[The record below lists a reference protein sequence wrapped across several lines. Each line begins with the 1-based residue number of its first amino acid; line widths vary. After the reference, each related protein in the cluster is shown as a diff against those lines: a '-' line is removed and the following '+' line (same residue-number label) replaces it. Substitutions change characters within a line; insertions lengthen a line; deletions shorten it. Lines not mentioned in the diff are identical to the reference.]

1 MSALANQNVRANANE
16 DSAYFLR
23 NSNPLIIKN
32 LVATSVNTDV
42 FLANHGVISTIEVS
56 DQLELNTGLISY
68 STGTMQL
75 LVNGNPVSGTSGATG
90 PVGPVGPIGP
100 IGPPGPQGEKG
111 STGDKGPTGDK
122 GATGERG
129 PTGAKGD
136 TGVIGPAGLGG
147 TQVVWG
153 SFISTSDQILS
164 SAGKNLTYDTA
175 TGFQTSYSGSEITVN
190 IAGNYSIMF
199 SAQLIGGANEELK
212 LWLRL
217 NGADVANSAST
228 KAVKN
233 GENVV
238 MTVEFIET
246 LAAGTKIEIMGSSP
260 SNLSSVN
267 YISASGPAPANPSL
281 ITTVKLINYQGQT
294 GPTGAPGT
302 GGDITQWATKPAVQ
316 DVDMGNYELKN
327 VDAIG
332 GGTTLTPL
340 TIQGLGP
347 LSLLSGSGI
356 LMGSASMLG
365 GINIYTTGSINLE
378 SFGDIT
384 RVEDVQFSNN
394 IITAYNPSNPLTIE
408 GMQVINNNI
417 LAANAL
423 NPITIEEIQI
433 TSNAIRGIP
442 TLNPIQIQDVY
453 QINNTYTNELDVNVP
468 MEIRMNSAK
477 TRVVGELHP
486 DKLLDTAGFAGTPG
500 QVLYALGSGSTEWQ
514 TLPFPN
520 IPGGGGQGDILVYNG
535 SAYAVESTILGIGRN
550 AGQSNQFENS
560 IAIGTNAGQDGL
572 STNSIAIGVQAGQ
585 YASYQNTIS
594 IGNQAGWSTQRF
606 SAIAIGFNAG
616 MSNQQNEAV
625 AIGQGCGRFNQQNQ
639 AVAIGNGAG
648 QTTQGSSSVAIGRVS
663 GQTNQQ
669 GNCVA
674 IGNSAG
680 QSGQIGGAIGIGT
693 AAGGTT
699 QGGTAVAIGD
709 FAGNA
714 NQQTSAIAIGRDAG
728 RTTQG
733 TQSVAI
739 GSNAGAFTQGTTSV
753 AVGPQCGQSN
763 QLANAV
769 AIGVLCGHSNQG
781 PYGIAIGR
789 NSGQSNQRQGG
800 ISLGFFA
807 GRTNQG
813 TVAGSNAIAIGE
825 GAGETDQGSGAIAIG
840 YRTGRISQAANSIG
854 LNATNTEMPVN
865 AAGFFVNPIRQST
878 IGAARTMWYDDVR
891 REVFYDSAKTF
902 VIDHPT
908 DAARHLVHACLEG
921 PEAGVYYRGQ
931 AIIPGT
937 HEHVEVQLPD
947 YVKHIAYDLQ
957 VQATP
962 VADQKYIKQVNV
974 SEVDENGRFR
984 IIGDAGKV
992 NWVVYGKR
1000 HDIRVEPLRSD
1011 VAVRGDGP
1019 YKYL

>member
-1 MSALANQNVRANANE
+1 MSAPANQNVRANESE

-23 NSNPLIIKN
+23 NSDPLIINN
-32 LVATSVNTDV
+32 LIANSVSTDI
-42 FLANHGVISTIEVS
+42 FLANYGAISTIDVLNEL
-56 DQLELNTGLISY
+56 QLNSGILTY

-75 LVNGNPVSGTSGATG
+75 LVNGDPVSGTTGPAGPAG
-90 PVGPVGPIGP
+90 PVGPVGP

-111 STGDKGPTGDK
+111 NTGDQGPTGDK

-136 TGVIGPAGLGG
+136 TGVIGPQGLGG

-164 SAGKNLTYDTA
+164 SAGKNLTYDTS
-175 TGFQTSYSGSEITVN
+175 TGFQTSYSGSQITVN

-199 SAQLIGGANEELK
+199 SAQLIGGANEEVK

-246 LAAGTKIEIMGSSP
+246 LTAGTKIEIMGSSP

-267 YISASGPAPANPSL
+267 YISASGPAPANPSI

-302 GGDITQWATKPAVQ
+302 GGDITQWSTKPAIQ
-316 DVDMGNYELKN
+316 DVDLSGFELKN

-332 GGTTLTPL
+332 GGNLLDPLTLTAVG
-340 TIQGLGP
+340 Q
-347 LSLLSGSGI
+347 LSLISGTGI
-356 LMGSASMLG
+356 LIGSAGMIG
-365 GINIYTTGSINLE
+365 GINIYTTGSIALE
-378 SFGDIT
+378 SFGDTT

-394 IITAYNPSNPLTIE
+394 IITAYNPS
-408 GMQVINNNI
+408 
-417 LAANAL
+417 

-442 TLNPIQIQDVY
+442 TLNPIQIQDLY
-453 QINNTYTNELDVNVP
+453 EINNTSTNELDVNVAT
-468 MEIRMNSAK
+468 EIRLNSAK
-477 TRVVGELHP
+477 TRVVGDLHP
-486 DKLLDTAGFAGTPG
+486 DKLLDTAGSAGTAG
-500 QVLYALGSGSTEWQ
+500 QVLYSLGTGTEWNNL
-514 TLPFPN
+514 TIPSLP
-520 IPGGGGQGDILVYNG
+520 GGGQGDILVYNG
-535 SAYAVESTILGIGRN
+535 TEYSAESTILGIGRN
-550 AGQSNQFENS
+550 AGQTAQEANS
-560 IAIGTNAGQDGL
+560 IAIGFQAGQEGL
-572 STNSIAIGVQAGQ
+572 STNSIAIGIQAGQ
-585 YASYQNTIS
+585 FSAYQNS
-594 IGNQAGWSTQRF
+594 VAIGNQAGWSTQRF
-606 SAIAIGFNAG
+606 SAVAIGLNAG

-625 AIGQGCGRFNQQNQ
+625 AIGQGSGRLNQQNQ

-781 PYGIAIGR
+781 PHAIAIGR
-789 NSGQSNQRQGG
+789 NAGQSNQAQGG
-800 ISLGFFA
+800 IALGFFA

-813 TVAGSNAIAIGE
+813 QPANGGSNAIAIGE
-825 GAGETDQGSGAIAIG
+825 GAGETNQGNASIAIG
-840 YRTGRISQAANSIG
+840 YRAGRINQNSNSIC
-854 LNATNTEMPVN
+854 LNASGTEQLVN
-865 AAGFFVNPIRQST
+865 APGFFVNPIRQST
-878 IGAARTMWYDDVR
+878 IGSARTMWYDDVR

-908 DAARHLVHACLEG
+908 DPERHLVHACLEG

-931 AIIPGT
+931 TTIGNT
-937 HEHVEVQLPD
+937 HHAVVKLPE
-947 YVKHIAYDLQ
+947 YVVKIARDLQ

-962 VADQKYIKQVNV
+962 VFNRSSIRTVNV
-974 SEVDENGRFR
+974 SDVSEDGTFE
-984 IIGDAGKV
+984 IIGDSGRV

-1000 HDIRVEPLRSD
+1000 HDIRVEPLRSE
-1011 VAVRGDGP
+1011 VSVRGDGP

>member
-1 MSALANQNVRANANE
+1 MSAPANQNVRANGSE

-23 NSNPLIIKN
+23 NSDPLIINN
-32 LVATSVNTDV
+32 LIANSVSTDI
-42 FLANHGVISTIEVS
+42 FLANYGAISTMDVLNEL
-56 DQLELNTGLISY
+56 QLNSGILTY

-75 LVNGNPVSGTSGATG
+75 LVNGDPVSGTTGPAGPAG
-90 PVGPVGPIGP
+90 PVGPVGP

-111 STGDKGPTGDK
+111 NTGDQGPTGDK

-136 TGVIGPAGLGG
+136 TGAIGPQGLGG

-164 SAGKNLTYDTA
+164 STGKNLTYDTS

-190 IAGNYSIMF
+190 IAGSYSILF
-199 SAQLIGGANEELK
+199 SAQLIGGANEQVK

-217 NGADVANSAST
+217 NGVDVPNSAST

-238 MTVEFIET
+238 MTVEFIDT
-246 LAAGTKIEIMGSSP
+246 LTAGTKIEIVGSSP
-260 SNLSSVN
+260 SNTSSIN

-302 GGDITQWATKPAVQ
+302 GGDITQWSTKPAVQ
-316 DVDMGNYELKN
+316 DVDLSGFELKN

-332 GGTTLTPL
+332 GGNLLDPLTLTAVG
-340 TIQGLGP
+340 QM
-347 LSLLSGSGI
+347 SLISGTGI
-356 LMGSASMLG
+356 LIGSAGMVG
-365 GINIYTTGSINLE
+365 GINVYTTGSIALE

-384 RVEDVQFSNN
+384 RVEEFQFNN
-394 IITAYNPSNPLTIE
+394 NVVTAYDP
-408 GMQVINNNI
+408 
-417 LAANAL
+417 L

-433 TSNAIRGIP
+433 TENKIRAIP
-442 TLNPIQIQDVY
+442 TLNPIEIQDVWK
-453 QINNTYTNELDVNVP
+453 INNTYTNELDIDVP
-468 MEIRMNSAK
+468 TEIRINSAK
-477 TRVVGELHP
+477 TRVNGDLHP
-486 DKLLDTAGFAGTPG
+486 DKLLDTAGSAGATG
-500 QVLYALGSGSTEWQ
+500 TVLYSLGTGGTEWN
-514 TLPFPN
+514 TLPTPPTL
-520 IPGGGGQGDILVYNG
+520 PGGDQGDILVFNG
-535 SAYAVESTILGIGRN
+535 TQYSAESTILGIGRN
-550 AGQSNQFENS
+550 AGQIAQEANS
-560 IAIGTNAGQDGL
+560 IAIGTQAGQTGL
-572 STNSIAIGVQAGQ
+572 STNSIAIGYQSAQ
-585 YASYQNTIS
+585 FNTAQNTIS

-606 SAIAIGFNAG
+606 ASVAIGFNAG

-625 AIGQGCGRFNQQNQ
+625 AIGTTAGRLNQLNQ

-648 QTTQGSSSVAIGRVS
+648 QNTQGSSSVAIGRVS

-680 QSGQIGGAIGIGT
+680 QSGQIGGAIAIGT

-699 QGGTAVAIGD
+699 QGGTSVAIGD

-714 NQQTSAIAIGRDAG
+714 NQQTSAIAIGNQAG
-728 RTTQG
+728 RVTQG

-739 GSNAGAFTQGTTSV
+739 GSNAGYSSQGSTCV
-753 AVGPQCGQSN
+753 AIGAQCGQSN
-763 QLANAV
+763 QQANAV
-769 AIGVLCGHSNQG
+769 SIGVLCGHLNQG
-781 PYGIAIGR
+781 PHGIAIGR
-789 NSGQSNQRQGG
+789 NAGQSNQRQGG
-800 ISLGFFA
+800 VALGFFA
-807 GRTNQG
+807 GRVNQG
-813 TVAGSNAIAIGE
+813 TATGSNAIAIGE
-825 GAGETDQGSGAIAIG
+825 GAGETSQGNSAIAIG
-840 YRTGRISQAANSIG
+840 FRAGRLDQSANSIC
-854 LNATNTEMPVN
+854 LNASGIEQLVN
-865 AAGFFVNPIRQST
+865 APGFFVNPIRQST
-878 IGAARTMWYDDVR
+878 IGSARTMWYDDVR

-908 DAARHLVHACLEG
+908 DPDRHLVHACLEG

-931 AIIPGT
+931 TTIEDTEHAI
-937 HEHVEVQLPD
+937 VKLPD
-947 YVKHIAYDLQ
+947 YVVKIARDLQ

-962 VADQKYIKQVNV
+962 VFNRSSIRTVNV
-974 SEVDENGRFR
+974 SDVSEDGTFEIV
-984 IIGDAGKV
+984 GDPGKV

-1011 VAVRGDGP
+1011 VSVRGDGP